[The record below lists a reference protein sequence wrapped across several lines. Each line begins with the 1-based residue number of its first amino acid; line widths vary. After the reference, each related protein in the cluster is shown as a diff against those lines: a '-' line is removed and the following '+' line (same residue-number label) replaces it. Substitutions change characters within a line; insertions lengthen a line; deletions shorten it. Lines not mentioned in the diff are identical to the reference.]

1 MALWKAKPRTGGDC
15 VLSPPDIVG
24 LGLATLDV
32 LLRLEDM
39 PTWEHGGRLH
49 GFGLDG
55 GGPVATACA
64 AAARL
69 GARVSY
75 LGTCGNDLPAELKM
89 HFLERCGVDTSH
101 VLVRDEPEDMI
112 IGVMVHAST
121 GERVFAGLL
130 RDHKPLLPEELN
142 RDFIT
147 SAQFLHL
154 DGWHREAALAAAGWM
169 HEAGKQV
176 CFDAA
181 RTAAGTIRE
190 GAHEVLATT
199 DILICGSGF
208 GLAATGLSDLWESG
222 RALLDMGPRI
232 VVQTEGEDG
241 SYTTTADARFHTPA
255 FQVDVVDTT
264 GAGDVFHG
272 AYLVGM
278 QHGWDLETVAL
289 FATAVSAQKCRR
301 LGGRAGIPSFEETVA
316 FLAERGHVLPA

>member
-1 MALWKAKPRTGGDC
+1 MALWEPKPRNAGDAAP
-15 VLSPPDIVG
+15 SPPDIIG
-24 LGLATLDV
+24 LGMATLDV

-39 PTWEHGGRLH
+39 PTWERGGRLQ
-49 GFGLDG
+49 GLGLDG

-69 GARVSY
+69 GSRVSY
-75 LGTCGNDLPAELKM
+75 LGTCGNDLPGELKM
-89 HFLERCGVDTSH
+89 HFLERCGVDTSRT
-101 VLVRDEPEDMI
+101 VVRQEPEDMI
-112 IGVMVHAST
+112 IAVLVHAPT

-130 RDHKPLLPEELN
+130 QDHQPLQPEELD
-142 RDFIT
+142 RDFVT

-154 DGWHREAALAAAGWM
+154 DGWHRDAALTAAHWM

-176 CFDAA
+176 CYDAA
-181 RTAAGTIRE
+181 RTGAGTIRPH
-190 GAHEVLATT
+190 ARDFLKVT

-208 GLAATGLSDLWESG
+208 GLAATGLCDLWESG

-241 SYTTTADARFHTPA
+241 SYTTTAEEQFHTPA
-255 FQVDVVDTT
+255 FKVDVVDTT

-289 FATAVSAQKCRR
+289 FATAVAALKCRR
-301 LGGRAGIPSFEETVA
+301 LGGRAGIPTFEETMD
-316 FLAERGHVLPA
+316 FLAERGHPVPV

>member
-1 MALWKAKPRTGGDC
+1 VPSWTTAFQTGGAA
-15 VLSPPDIVG
+15 LSSPPDIIG

-39 PTWEHGGRLH
+39 PTWEHGGRLQ

-69 GARVSY
+69 GSRVSY

-89 HFLERCGVDTSH
+89 HFLERCGVDVSRT
-101 VLVRDEPEDMI
+101 LIREEPEDMV
-112 IGVMVHAST
+112 IGVMVHAAT

-130 RDHKPLLPEELN
+130 RDHKPLQPEELN

-169 HEAGKQV
+169 RAAGKQV

-181 RTAAGTIRE
+181 RTSAGTIRP
-190 GAHEVLATT
+190 GALDVLAVT
-199 DILICGSGF
+199 DILICGSGL
-208 GLAATGLSDLWESG
+208 GPAATGLSNPRESG
-222 RALLDMGPRI
+222 RALLDMGPQI
-232 VVQTEGEDG
+232 VVQTEGEEG
-241 SYTTTADARFHTPA
+241 SYTTTADGFFHTPA
-255 FQVDVVDTT
+255 FKVDVVDTT

-301 LGGRAGIPSFEETVA
+301 LGGRAGIPTFEETVA
-316 FLAERGHVLPA
+316 FLAEHGHQLPA